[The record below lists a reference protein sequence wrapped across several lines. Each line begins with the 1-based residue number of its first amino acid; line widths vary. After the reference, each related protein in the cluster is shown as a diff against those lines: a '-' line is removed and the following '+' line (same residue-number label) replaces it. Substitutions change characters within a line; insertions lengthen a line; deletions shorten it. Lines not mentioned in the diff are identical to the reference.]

1 MNSKNLYF
9 TIFSLILLGFIS
21 SCVENSNKCRPSYA
35 SNIEQLNEKLYD
47 SYANVAVRE
56 NNTTSDDIITPE
68 YFGGS
73 YVKAN
78 KLIVMV
84 KNGSPKG
91 IEDIKKRLGTDSN
104 VIFKSCT
111 YSLQELKELN
121 AKLKVSFAKKAALR
135 DEIGWVAVG
144 IRPIQNRIVVYLNNA
159 SNKNISKFKNEI
171 CNSDKIIFDQLEI
184 EPIEIQK
191 DTVAIDNEISANVR
205 GKDAFR
211 KIICS
216 ANIISQSVSQS
227 AHGLG
232 LLVSSTIFS
241 IPIIFLIWHVNP
253 DDVTHPILLDSRLQN
268 PKENLNIHLPFYENS

>member
-104 VIFKSCT
+104 VTFVSCT

-135 DEIGWVAVG
+135 DEIGWVAVS

-191 DTVAIDNEISANVR
+191 DTAKDENVR
-205 GKDAFR
+205 
-211 KIICS
+211 
-216 ANIISQSVSQS
+216 
-227 AHGLG
+227 L
-232 LLVSSTIFS
+232 
-241 IPIIFLIWHVNP
+241 
-253 DDVTHPILLDSRLQN
+253 
-268 PKENLNIHLPFYENS
+268 